1 MKLHAIEQSIWLPKF
16 PELPTPDNPKDCFRI
31 VPPKVYRKPLEQG
44 ELLADANYWVHFNLS
59 QMEKCLTG
67 KELFT
72 IMQSV
77 LETTYIPWV
86 LARCTIIPV

>member
-1 MKLHAIEQSIWLPKF
+1 MKINAPQYPMTTSFEPQSPN
-16 PELPTPDNPKDCFRI
+16 NPKDCFRI
-31 VPPKVYRKPLEQG
+31 VKPKIFSRIGLKQG
-44 ELLADANYWVHFNLS
+44 EVLEDAIYWVYFNLS
-59 QMEKCLTG
+59 RTEKCLTG

-72 IMQSV
+72 VMQDI